1 MKKVFLIFAA
11 SLFFLAA
18 CKSSDDSTEVTIKN
32 ETDRA
37 ITFTYFSSDID
48 VPVTIASGDSK
59 TFSYTKHVEGLDF
72 DLTYNDSSYS
82 GTTNYV
88 QDYAEYSV
96 RIFLEDGTLK
106 SKTTGKSALS
116 LDLK

>member
-11 SLFFLAA
+11 AFLFLAS

-59 TFSYTKHVEGLDF
+59 TFSYTKHVEGLYF
-72 DLTYNDSSYS
+72 DLTYNGTSYT
-82 GTTNYV
+82 GTTDYV

-96 RIFLEDGTLK
+96 RIFLEGDVLK
-106 SKTTGKSALS
+106 SRTNGRDANI

>member
-11 SLFFLAA
+11 SLFFLAS
-18 CKSSDDSTEVTIKN
+18 CKSSDDGTEVTIKN

-48 VPVTIASGDSK
+48 VPVTIASGDSQ